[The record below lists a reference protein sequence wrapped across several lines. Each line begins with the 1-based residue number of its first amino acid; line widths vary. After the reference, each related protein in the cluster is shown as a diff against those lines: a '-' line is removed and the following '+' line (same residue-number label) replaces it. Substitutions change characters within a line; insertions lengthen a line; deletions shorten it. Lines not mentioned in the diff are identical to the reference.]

1 MKLTDDLIIK
11 LLANRGNWHKL
22 TLELANTKEYVLDKI
37 DIALIKKGRWN

>member
-11 LLANRGNWHKL
+11 LLANRDRSKL